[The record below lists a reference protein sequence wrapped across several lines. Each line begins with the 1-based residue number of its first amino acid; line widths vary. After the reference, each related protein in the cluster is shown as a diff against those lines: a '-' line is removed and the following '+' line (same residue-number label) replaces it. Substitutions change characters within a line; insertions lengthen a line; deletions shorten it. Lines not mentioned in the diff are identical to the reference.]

1 MWFKNKLNEEV
12 ATLKKQLET
21 EREQYQTQ
29 ITQLQSQYDEKS
41 AQLDSY
47 KVGIQGQLA
56 VFSSQLKGGTMLDGV
71 RDGLSKSAYSLIDE
85 QQKLSSLDEVFLQ
98 TKTALGS
105 LAARASNI
113 NRLADESETSIS
125 ELNQSVHSI
134 NGLVTSI
141 QSISD
146 QTNLLALNA
155 AIEAARAGEAG
166 RGFSVVADEVRAL
179 AAKAYEASAQI
190 EKLVL
195 QVITQTEG
203 IKHAIVENKTSAAEV
218 SASSEQIDQV
228 VNKVLSSSQEMQ
240 GVINSTSIRAF
251 LDTVKLDHVVWK
263 NKVYCL
269 VDDDNFEE
277 LPNQHTECR
286 MGKWYFEGEGA
297 AKYSHLPSF
306 KKLDK
311 PHEMVHSSGRA
322 AISSGKNKD
331 LDAMAEHL
339 DRMEAESEQ
348 VSYFLEELYQEYIQE
363 LERHV

>member
-105 LAARASNI
+105 LAARASNR

-263 NKVYCL
+263 NKVYFL
-269 VDDDNFEE
+269 
-277 LPNQHTECR
+277 
-286 MGKWYFEGEGA
+286 
-297 AKYSHLPSF
+297 
-306 KKLDK
+306 
-311 PHEMVHSSGRA
+311 
-322 AISSGKNKD
+322 ISK
-331 LDAMAEHL
+331 
-339 DRMEAESEQ
+339 
-348 VSYFLEELYQEYIQE
+348 
-363 LERHV
+363 